1 VVAKDVQHVRPETA
15 LLIALVAAVVG
26 QVLGG
31 LLTLFGGWVNDHFA
45 SKRLERQ
52 QKREDSNRNAQQE
65 REDQLRMRDARL
77 RAYKALVTA
86 TTIERPVENGHK
98 PDRHRALNEAYI
110 EAKFYADGLMQ
121 NYIDPLYKAAWH
133 AIDLETTGDPVW
145 SRLEEERDEFIQAV
159 RTELNRESKR

>member
-1 VVAKDVQHVRPETA
+1 MRPETA
-15 LLIALVAAVVG
+15 LLIAVGAAVVG

-52 QKREDSNRNAQQE
+52 QEREDYNRKAQQE

-77 RAYKALVTA
+77 RAYKALVRA
-86 TTIERPVENGHK
+86 TTTERPVGKSVK
-98 PDRHRALNEAYI
+98 PDCHRELNEAYV

-121 NYIDPLYKAAWH
+121 NYIDPLYEAAWQ
-133 AIDLETTGDPVW
+133 AIEVDTTGDPVW
-145 SRLEEERDEFIQAV
+145 SRLEEERNKFIQGARV
-159 RTELNRESKR
+159 ELRREAEL